1 MSAVAKRYARAA
13 IAAALDLEGAAGV
26 EKLAHSIT
34 SFRALYDTT
43 VELRDL
49 LANPALKADRDTV
62 LGTVLDKIGAS
73 KTAIK
78 LIQLMANRD
87 RIGVLGD
94 LADEIESEAD
104 QRAGRLRAHV
114 TSSMPLDEGKVTR
127 LKAALHKRFNR
138 DIVVDVK
145 VDPELLGG
153 LVCKVGDLTLDSS
166 LKRQIELLRDQLGT
180 TVS

>member
-13 IAAALDLEGAAGV
+13 IAAALDVEGAAGV
-26 EKLAHSIT
+26 EKLAHSI
-34 SFRALYDTT
+34 SQFRALYDTSA
-43 VELRDL
+43 ELRDL
-49 LANPALKADRDTV
+49 LANPALKADRDAV
-62 LGTVLDKIGAS
+62 LGTVLDKISAS

-78 LIQLMANRD
+78 LVQLLAGRD
-87 RIGVLGD
+87 RVEILGE

-114 TSSMPLDEGKVTR
+114 TSSIALDDGKVQR
-127 LKAALHKRFNR
+127 LKAALHTRFNR